1 LTKIVTNGEDG
12 WASAS
17 FEELPHAAV
26 SGYESIL
33 AAERE
38 AEAIVLSARESTQQI
53 EREAHREGFT
63 RGHTEA
69 IGDMRRQIEQLDA
82 LLREACRQ
90 VAAAHQ
96 AVATQTEGE
105 LIELAI
111 AVAKQVVQ
119 SEIEARPDAMVLI
132 VKTALEAAGSRK
144 VMAIRVNPGDYE
156 LLAEHRGD
164 LLDSLESA
172 RLVSDPAISFGG
184 CLIEVETGLVDVR
197 LESQLQE
204 AARLLGRNQNA

>member
-1 LTKIVTNGEDG
+1 MTKIVTNGEDG

-17 FEELPHAAV
+17 FEELPHAAA
-26 SGYESIL
+26 SGYGSIL
-33 AAERE
+33 VAERE
-38 AEAIVLSARESTQQI
+38 AEAIVLSARETTQQI
-53 EREAHREGFT
+53 EREAHREGLT
-63 RGHTEA
+63 RGHAEA

-82 LLREACRQ
+82 LLREAHTQ
-90 VAAAHQ
+90 VTAAHH
-96 AVATQTEGE
+96 AVATHTEGE

-132 VKTALEAAGSRK
+132 VKAALEAVGSRK
-144 VMAIRVNPGDYE
+144 VMAVRVNPGDYE

-164 LLDSLESA
+164 LLGSLESA
-172 RLVSDPAISFGG
+172 RLVSDPAISSGG
-184 CLIEVETGLVDVR
+184 CLIEVETGLIDAR

-204 AARLLGRNQNA
+204 AARLLGRKGE